1 MRIVWHT
8 FWQLAA
14 RARGVGLAAVMVFI
28 TGMLTGCGQPTV
40 NEASVSP
47 ARLAAYHSP
56 DLLVLRPMSP
66 PITVPSADF
75 VAQSG
80 ALHTPTMF
88 QGRWTLFYVG
98 YSFCPDICP
107 TELTALAQLM
117 PLLKKAL
124 PAVHWQVVFLSVDP
138 ERDGPK
144 RLAEYAHYFDP
155 SFIGMT
161 GSRAAIDSVT
171 GALKAGYRISPHAP
185 GDVTYE
191 IDHDTGY
198 RLISPEGK
206 MVALLPSPHDPAA
219 MAQALVQFFKEVVQ

>member
-1 MRIVWHT
+1 MRMQRFWHL
-8 FWQLAA
+8 FRLRSLSGALL
-14 RARGVGLAAVMVFI
+14 GLFSAVM
-28 TGMLTGCGQPTV
+28 LAGCGSPQV
-40 NEASVSP
+40 NEAAVSP

-56 DLLVLRPMSP
+56 DLLVLRSMTPAVA
-66 PITVPSADF
+66 VPAADF
-75 VAQSG
+75 IAQSG
-80 ALHTPTMF
+80 PLKTPAMF
-88 QGRWTLFYVG
+88 QGHWTLFYVG

-107 TELTALAQLM
+107 TELTALAELM
-117 PLLKKAL
+117 PMLKKAL
-124 PAVHWQVVFLSVDP
+124 PAVQWQVVFLSVDP
-138 ERDGPK
+138 ERDNPK

-198 RLISPEGK
+198 RLISPDGK

-219 MAQALVQFFKEVVQ
+219 MTQALVQFFKEVVQ